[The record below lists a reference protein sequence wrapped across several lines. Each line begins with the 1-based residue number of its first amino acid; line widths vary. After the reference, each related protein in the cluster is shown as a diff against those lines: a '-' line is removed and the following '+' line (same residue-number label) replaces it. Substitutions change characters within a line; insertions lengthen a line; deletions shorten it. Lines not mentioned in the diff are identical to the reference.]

1 MVISTNA
8 VEITYILSCRCQ
20 SQEEMM
26 QSNPYEQRASLTRQ
40 TGSNS
45 RWSGMVNTSLV
56 TIAFVFVIAVTFG
69 LLG

>member
-1 MVISTNA
+1 
-8 VEITYILSCRCQ
+8 
-20 SQEEMM
+20 MM

-45 RWSGMVNTSLV
+45 RWSGLVNTSLV